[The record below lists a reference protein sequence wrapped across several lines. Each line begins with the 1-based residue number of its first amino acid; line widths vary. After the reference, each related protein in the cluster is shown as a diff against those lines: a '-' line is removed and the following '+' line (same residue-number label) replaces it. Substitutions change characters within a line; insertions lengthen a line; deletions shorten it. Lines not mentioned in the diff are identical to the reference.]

1 MKEIT
6 LDEAFAKWHDSA
18 DDRIFFSSFGW
29 FCDYLQKR
37 RYKIV

>member
-6 LDEAFAKWHDSA
+6 LDDAFHMWHEDA
-18 DDRIFFSSFGW
+18 GDRIFFSSFGW

-37 RYKIV
+37 RYIIV